1 MEEKTPVGS
10 NAPIE
15 ESTEKKTSP
24 AGSSSASPAPIEET
38 SDVVDT
44 ASADTGAESAPAA
57 GGSASPAPAGSS
69 SPSAAS
75 IAESADVVDSAS
87 ADAST
92 KSADASTKSADA
104 GEESAPAA
112 PSAGGSASPASI
124 EESAGVVDAASAD
137 TGAES
142 APAGSSSASPAPIEE
157 STGAEETASADEV
170 SDSAAEAVP
179 DEEEDENAQWEAYER
194 EQAEIEESR
203 RKPGKYRWVMKQDDM
218 REAMLALEKAKG
230 RYRMYTI
237 AAYVMCVFALVP
249 AADFILTRSAFSMI
263 AAFAA
268 VALGFWIHGITS
280 RAARGA
286 MKQMN
291 PRGIKFSIE
300 AKKHG
305 LQVSDMVNKASL
317 MPYSFFKAAYETED
331 YLSLVT
337 VKNSALHIKRD
348 ELSASYRAL
357 REKLQQ
363 ELGEH
368 FVSKKIQK
376 NK

>member
-24 AGSSSASPAPIEET
+24 APAGSNSASPA
-38 SDVVDT
+38 
-44 ASADTGAESAPAA
+44 
-57 GGSASPAPAGSS
+57 
-69 SPSAAS
+69 S
-75 IAESADVVDSAS
+75 IAETADVVDSA
-87 ADAST
+87 
-92 KSADASTKSADA
+92 SADASTKSADA

-112 PSAGGSASPASI
+112 PAAGGSPSAASI
-124 EESAGVVDAASAD
+124 AESAGAVDAASTD

-142 APAGSSSASPAPIEE
+142 TDAAPAGSSSASPTPI
-157 STGAEETASADEV
+157 AETADAIDAASADEA
-170 SDSAAEAVP
+170 SAAEAVP
-179 DEEEDENAQWEAYER
+179 DGEEDENAQWEAYER

-237 AAYVMCVFALVP
+237 AAYVMCVFALFP

-348 ELSASYRAL
+348 EGSASYRAL

>member
-24 AGSSSASPAPIEET
+24 SAAPIEET

-44 ASADTGAESAPAA
+44 ASADTGAESAPA
-57 GGSASPAPAGSS
+57 
-69 SPSAAS
+69 
-75 IAESADVVDSAS
+75 
-87 ADAST
+87 
-92 KSADASTKSADA
+92 
-104 GEESAPAA
+104 
-112 PSAGGSASPASI
+112 
-124 EESAGVVDAASAD
+124 
-137 TGAES
+137 
-142 APAGSSSASPAPIEE
+142 GSSSASPAPAAGGSPSAAPIEE
-157 STGAEETASADEV
+157 SIDAAEAASTDASAENADAEETASADEA
-170 SDSAAEAVP
+170 SAAEAAP
-179 DEEEDENAQWEAYER
+179 DGEEDENAQWEAYER

-249 AADFILTRSAFSMI
+249 AADFILTRSVFSMI

-348 ELSASYRAL
+348 EGSASYRAL

>member
-24 AGSSSASPAPIEET
+24 AGSSSASPASIAET
-38 SDVVDT
+38 ADVVDT
-44 ASADTGAESAPAA
+44 AST
-57 GGSASPAPAGSS
+57 
-69 SPSAAS
+69 
-75 IAESADVVDSAS
+75 
-87 ADAST
+87 
-92 KSADASTKSADA
+92 DASTKSADA

-112 PSAGGSASPASI
+112 PAAGDSASP
-124 EESAGVVDAASAD
+124 
-137 TGAES
+137 
-142 APAGSSSASPAPIEE
+142 APAGSSSPSAAPIAESAGAADTASTDAGEE
-157 STGAEETASADEV
+157 SADASAE
-170 SDSAAEAVP
+170 AAP
-179 DEEEDENAQWEAYER
+179 DGEEDENAQWEAYER

-237 AAYVMCVFALVP
+237 AAYVMCVFALFP
-249 AADFILTRSAFSMI
+249 AADFILTRSVFSMI

-348 ELSASYRAL
+348 EGSASYRAL

>member
-24 AGSSSASPAPIEET
+24 A
-38 SDVVDT
+38 
-44 ASADTGAESAPAA
+44 
-57 GGSASPAPAGSS
+57 PAPAGSS

-75 IAESADVVDSAS
+75 IAETADVVDTASTDVSAES
-87 ADAST
+87 TDAGEESAPAGSSSPSATPIAETADAAPAAGGSPSAAPIEESAGAVDAAST
-92 KSADASTKSADA
+92 DASTKSADA
-104 GEESAPAA
+104 GEEST
-112 PSAGGSASPASI
+112 
-124 EESAGVVDAASAD
+124 DASA
-137 TGAES
+137 E
-142 APAGSSSASPAPIEE
+142 
-157 STGAEETASADEV
+157 AD
-170 SDSAAEAVP
+170 P
-179 DEEEDENAQWEAYER
+179 DGEEDENAQWEAYER

-249 AADFILTRSAFSMI
+249 AADFILTRSVFSMI

-348 ELSASYRAL
+348 EGSASYRAL

>member
-24 AGSSSASPAPIEET
+24 AGSN
-38 SDVVDT
+38 
-44 ASADTGAESAPAA
+44 
-57 GGSASPAPAGSS
+57 

-75 IAESADVVDSAS
+75 IAESAGAVDT
-87 ADAST
+87 AST
-92 KSADASTKSADA
+92 
-104 GEESAPAA
+104 
-112 PSAGGSASPASI
+112 
-124 EESAGVVDAASAD
+124 D

-142 APAGSSSASPAPIEE
+142 APAGSSSPSAAPAGSSSPSAAPIEE
-157 STGAEETASADEV
+157 SAGAVDSASADSSAESAGAEETASADEA
-170 SDSAAEAVP
+170 SAAEAVP

-249 AADFILTRSAFSMI
+249 AADFILTRSVFSMI

-317 MPYSFFKAAYETED
+317 MPYSFFRAAYETED

-348 ELSASYRAL
+348 EGSASYRAL

>member
-24 AGSSSASPAPIEET
+24 APAGSNSPSA
-38 SDVVDT
+38 
-44 ASADTGAESAPAA
+44 APAA
-57 GGSASPAPAGSS
+57 GGS
-69 SPSAAS
+69 PSAAPIEES
-75 IAESADVVDSAS
+75 IDAAEA
-87 ADAST
+87 AST
-92 KSADASTKSADA
+92 DASTKSADA
-104 GEESAPAA
+104 GEESAPAGSNS
-112 PSAGGSASPASI
+112 PSAASI
-124 EESAGVVDAASAD
+124 AETADVVDSASAD
-137 TGAES
+137 AGAKS
-142 APAGSSSASPAPIEE
+142 A
-157 STGAEETASADEV
+157 GAEETASADEA
-170 SDSAAEAVP
+170 SAAEAVP

-230 RYRMYTI
+230 RYRMYNI

-348 ELSASYRAL
+348 EGSASYRAL

>member
-24 AGSSSASPAPIEET
+24 AAGDSASPAPIEGT

-44 ASADTGAESAPAA
+44 
-57 GGSASPAPAGSS
+57 
-69 SPSAAS
+69 
-75 IAESADVVDSAS
+75 
-87 ADAST
+87 
-92 KSADASTKSADA
+92 
-104 GEESAPAA
+104 
-112 PSAGGSASPASI
+112 
-124 EESAGVVDAASAD
+124 ASAD

-142 APAGSSSASPAPIEE
+142 APAGSSSASPAPAAGGSPSAAPIEE
-157 STGAEETASADEV
+157 SAGAIDAASTDASAESAPAGSSSGSPTPIAESADAEETASADEA
-170 SDSAAEAVP
+170 SAAEAVP

-249 AADFILTRSAFSMI
+249 AADFILTRSVFSMI

-348 ELSASYRAL
+348 EGSASYRAL

>member
-24 AGSSSASPAPIEET
+24 APAPAGSSSPSAAPAGSNSPSAAPIEGT

-44 ASADTGAESAPAA
+44 ASADTGAESV
-57 GGSASPAPAGSS
+57 PAGSS
-69 SPSAAS
+69 SPSAAPAGSSSASPAS
-75 IAESADVVDSAS
+75 IAETADVVDSAS
-87 ADAST
+87 ADAGA
-92 KSADASTKSADA
+92 KSA
-104 GEESAPAA
+104 
-112 PSAGGSASPASI
+112 
-124 EESAGVVDAASAD
+124 
-137 TGAES
+137 
-142 APAGSSSASPAPIEE
+142 
-157 STGAEETASADEV
+157 GAEETASADEA
-170 SDSAAEAVP
+170 SAAEAVP

-237 AAYVMCVFALVP
+237 AAYVMCVFALFP
-249 AADFILTRSAFSMI
+249 AADFILTRSVFSMI

-348 ELSASYRAL
+348 EGSASYRAL

>member
-24 AGSSSASPAPIEET
+24 APAGSSSPSAAPAGSSSASPAPI
-38 SDVVDT
+38 
-44 ASADTGAESAPAA
+44 AESAGAVD
-57 GGSASPAPAGSS
+57 
-69 SPSAAS
+69 AAS
-75 IAESADVVDSAS
+75 
-87 ADAST
+87 T
-92 KSADASTKSADA
+92 DASTKSADA

-112 PSAGGSASPASI
+112 PAAGGSPSADAG
-124 EESAGVVDAASAD
+124 EESA
-137 TGAES
+137 
-142 APAGSSSASPAPIEE
+142 
-157 STGAEETASADEV
+157 GAEETASADEA
-170 SDSAAEAVP
+170 SAAEAVP

-249 AADFILTRSAFSMI
+249 AADFILTRSVFSMI

-348 ELSASYRAL
+348 EGSASYRAL

>member
-24 AGSSSASPAPIEET
+24 AGSN
-38 SDVVDT
+38 
-44 ASADTGAESAPAA
+44 
-57 GGSASPAPAGSS
+57 

-75 IAESADVVDSAS
+75 IAESADAVDT
-87 ADAST
+87 AST
-92 KSADASTKSADA
+92 
-104 GEESAPAA
+104 
-112 PSAGGSASPASI
+112 
-124 EESAGVVDAASAD
+124 D

-142 APAGSSSASPAPIEE
+142 APAGSSSASPAPIAE
-157 STGAEETASADEV
+157 SAGAVDAASADAGAKSADAEETASADEA
-170 SDSAAEAVP
+170 SAAEAVP

-230 RYRMYTI
+230 RYRMYNI

-249 AADFILTRSAFSMI
+249 AADFILTRSVFSMI

-348 ELSASYRAL
+348 EGSASYRAL

>member
-24 AGSSSASPAPIEET
+24 AGSSSASPA
-38 SDVVDT
+38 
-44 ASADTGAESAPAA
+44 
-57 GGSASPAPAGSS
+57 
-69 SPSAAS
+69 S
-75 IAESADVVDSAS
+75 IA
-87 ADAST
+87 
-92 KSADASTKSADA
+92 KSAGA
-104 GEESAPAA
+104 
-112 PSAGGSASPASI
+112 
-124 EESAGVVDAASAD
+124 VDAASAD

-142 APAGSSSASPAPIEE
+142 APAGSSSPSATPAGSSSASPAPIAESAGAVDTASTDVSAESTDAGEE
-157 STGAEETASADEV
+157 SADASAE
-170 SDSAAEAVP
+170 AAP

-249 AADFILTRSAFSMI
+249 AADFILTRSVFSMM

-268 VALGFWIHGITS
+268 AGLGIWIKGITS

-348 ELSASYRAL
+348 EGSASYRAL

>member
-24 AGSSSASPAPIEET
+24 AGSSSASPAP
-38 SDVVDT
+38 
-44 ASADTGAESAPAA
+44 AA
-57 GGSASPAPAGSS
+57 GGS
-69 SPSAAS
+69 PSAAPIEES
-75 IAESADVVDSAS
+75 IDAAEA
-87 ADAST
+87 AST
-92 KSADASTKSADA
+92 DASTKSADA
-104 GEESAPAA
+104 GEESAPA
-112 PSAGGSASPASI
+112 GSNSPSPASI
-124 EESAGVVDAASAD
+124 AETADVVDSASAD
-137 TGAES
+137 AGAKS
-142 APAGSSSASPAPIEE
+142 A
-157 STGAEETASADEV
+157 GAEETASADEA
-170 SDSAAEAVP
+170 SAAEAVP

-249 AADFILTRSAFSMI
+249 AADFILTRSVFSMI

-348 ELSASYRAL
+348 EGSASYRAL

>member
-24 AGSSSASPAPIEET
+24 SA
-38 SDVVDT
+38 
-44 ASADTGAESAPAA
+44 APAA
-57 GGSASPAPAGSS
+57 GGSPSAAPAGSS
-69 SPSAAS
+69 SPSAAP
-75 IAESADVVDSAS
+75 IAESADAAPAAGDSAS
-87 ADAST
+87 PT
-92 KSADASTKSADA
+92 
-104 GEESAPAA
+104 
-112 PSAGGSASPASI
+112 
-124 EESAGVVDAASAD
+124 
-137 TGAES
+137 
-142 APAGSSSASPAPIEE
+142 PIEE
-157 STGAEETASADEV
+157 STGAEETASADEAFAPE
-170 SDSAAEAVP
+170 AAP

-249 AADFILTRSAFSMI
+249 AADFILTRSVFSMM

-268 VALGFWIHGITS
+268 AGLGIWIKGITS

-348 ELSASYRAL
+348 EGSASYRAL

>member
-24 AGSSSASPAPIEET
+24 AGSNSPSA
-38 SDVVDT
+38 
-44 ASADTGAESAPAA
+44 APAA
-57 GGSASPAPAGSS
+57 GGS
-69 SPSAAS
+69 PSATP
-75 IAESADVVDSAS
+75 IAESAGAVDTAS

-92 KSADASTKSADA
+92 KSADA
-104 GEESAPAA
+104 
-112 PSAGGSASPASI
+112 
-124 EESAGVVDAASAD
+124 
-137 TGAES
+137 GAES
-142 APAGSSSASPAPIEE
+142 APAGSSSPSAAPIEE
-157 STGAEETASADEV
+157 SAGAVDAASTDASAESADAEETASADEA
-170 SDSAAEAVP
+170 SAAEAAP

-249 AADFILTRSAFSMI
+249 AADFILTRSVFSMI

-348 ELSASYRAL
+348 EGSASYRAL

>member
-24 AGSSSASPAPIEET
+24 AGSSSASPASIAET
-38 SDVVDT
+38 ADVVDT
-44 ASADTGAESAPAA
+44 ASTDASTKSADAGAESAPAA
-57 GGSASPAPAGSS
+57 PAAGDSASPA
-69 SPSAAS
+69 S
-75 IAESADVVDSAS
+75 IAETADVVDSAS
-87 ADAST
+87 ADAGA
-92 KSADASTKSADA
+92 KSA
-104 GEESAPAA
+104 
-112 PSAGGSASPASI
+112 
-124 EESAGVVDAASAD
+124 
-137 TGAES
+137 
-142 APAGSSSASPAPIEE
+142 
-157 STGAEETASADEV
+157 GAEETASADEAF
-170 SDSAAEAVP
+170 AAEAVP

-348 ELSASYRAL
+348 EGSASYRAL

>member
-24 AGSSSASPAPIEET
+24 AGSSSASPAPAAGGSPSAAPIEET
-38 SDVVDT
+38 ADVVDT
-44 ASADTGAESAPAA
+44 AST
-57 GGSASPAPAGSS
+57 
-69 SPSAAS
+69 
-75 IAESADVVDSAS
+75 
-87 ADAST
+87 
-92 KSADASTKSADA
+92 DASTKSADA

-112 PSAGGSASPASI
+112 PAAG
-124 EESAGVVDAASAD
+124 D
-137 TGAES
+137 
-142 APAGSSSASPAPIEE
+142 SASPAPIAE
-157 STGAEETASADEV
+157 SAGAVDAASTDASAESADAEETASADEA
-170 SDSAAEAVP
+170 SAAEAVP
-179 DEEEDENAQWEAYER
+179 DGEEDENAQWEAYER

-237 AAYVMCVFALVP
+237 AAYVMCVFALFP

-348 ELSASYRAL
+348 EGSASYRAL

>member
-24 AGSSSASPAPIEET
+24 AGSSSPSAAPIEESAGAAEAAST
-38 SDVVDT
+38 DAST
-44 ASADTGAESAPAA
+44 KSADAGAESAPAA
-57 GGSASPAPAGSS
+57 PAAGDSASPA
-69 SPSAAS
+69 S
-75 IAESADVVDSAS
+75 IAETADVVDSAS
-87 ADAST
+87 ADAGA
-92 KSADASTKSADA
+92 KSA
-104 GEESAPAA
+104 
-112 PSAGGSASPASI
+112 
-124 EESAGVVDAASAD
+124 
-137 TGAES
+137 
-142 APAGSSSASPAPIEE
+142 
-157 STGAEETASADEV
+157 GAEETASADEA
-170 SDSAAEAVP
+170 SAAEAVP
-179 DEEEDENAQWEAYER
+179 DGEEDENAQWEAYER

-249 AADFILTRSAFSMI
+249 AADFILTRSVFSMI

-348 ELSASYRAL
+348 EGSASYRAL

>member
-24 AGSSSASPAPIEET
+24 AGSSSASAAPAGSNSPSAAPIEGT
-38 SDVVDT
+38 SDVV
-44 ASADTGAESAPAA
+44 A
-57 GGSASPAPAGSS
+57 
-69 SPSAAS
+69 
-75 IAESADVVDSAS
+75 
-87 ADAST
+87 
-92 KSADASTKSADA
+92 
-104 GEESAPAA
+104 
-112 PSAGGSASPASI
+112 
-124 EESAGVVDAASAD
+124 AASAD

-142 APAGSSSASPAPIEE
+142 APAGSSSASPAPAGSSSPSAAPIAETADVVD
-157 STGAEETASADEV
+157 SASADAGAKSADAEETASADEA
-170 SDSAAEAVP
+170 SAAEAVP

-237 AAYVMCVFALVP
+237 AAYVMCVFALFP

-348 ELSASYRAL
+348 EGSASYRAL

>member
-1 MEEKTPVGS
+1 MGS

-24 AGSSSASPAPIEET
+24 AGSNSPSA
-38 SDVVDT
+38 
-44 ASADTGAESAPAA
+44 
-57 GGSASPAPAGSS
+57 APAGSS
-69 SPSAAS
+69 SPSAAP
-75 IAESADVVDSAS
+75 IEESAGA
-87 ADAST
+87 AEAAST
-92 KSADASTKSADA
+92 DASTKSADA

-112 PSAGGSASPASI
+112 PAAGDSASPASI
-124 EESAGVVDAASAD
+124 AETADVVDSASAD
-137 TGAES
+137 AGAKS
-142 APAGSSSASPAPIEE
+142 AD
-157 STGAEETASADEV
+157 AEETASADEA
-170 SDSAAEAVP
+170 SAAEAVP
-179 DEEEDENAQWEAYER
+179 DGEEDENAQWEAYER

-237 AAYVMCVFALVP
+237 AAYVMCVFALFP
-249 AADFILTRSAFSMI
+249 AADFILTRSVFSMI

-317 MPYSFFKAAYETED
+317 MPYSFFKSAYETED

-348 ELSASYRAL
+348 EGSASYRAL

>member
-24 AGSSSASPAPIEET
+24 AP
-38 SDVVDT
+38 
-44 ASADTGAESAPAA
+44 APAA
-57 GGSASPAPAGSS
+57 GGS
-69 SPSAAS
+69 PSAAPIEES
-75 IAESADVVDSAS
+75 IDAAEAA
-87 ADAST
+87 
-92 KSADASTKSADA
+92 SADASTKSADA

-112 PSAGGSASPASI
+112 PAAGDSASPASI
-124 EESAGVVDAASAD
+124 AETADVVDSASAD
-137 TGAES
+137 AGAKS
-142 APAGSSSASPAPIEE
+142 A
-157 STGAEETASADEV
+157 GAEETASADEA
-170 SDSAAEAVP
+170 SAAEAVP
-179 DEEEDENAQWEAYER
+179 DGEEDENAQWEAYER

-237 AAYVMCVFALVP
+237 AAYVMCVFALFP
-249 AADFILTRSAFSMI
+249 AADFILTRSVFSMI

-348 ELSASYRAL
+348 EGSASYRAL

>member
-24 AGSSSASPAPIEET
+24 SAAPAAGNSASAAPIEGT

-44 ASADTGAESAPAA
+44 ASADTGAESAPA
-57 GGSASPAPAGSS
+57 
-69 SPSAAS
+69 
-75 IAESADVVDSAS
+75 
-87 ADAST
+87 
-92 KSADASTKSADA
+92 
-104 GEESAPAA
+104 
-112 PSAGGSASPASI
+112 
-124 EESAGVVDAASAD
+124 
-137 TGAES
+137 
-142 APAGSSSASPAPIEE
+142 GSSSASPTPI
-157 STGAEETASADEV
+157 AETADAIDAASADEAF
-170 SDSAAEAVP
+170 AAEAVP
-179 DEEEDENAQWEAYER
+179 DGEEDENAQWEAYER

-237 AAYVMCVFALVP
+237 AAYVMCVFALFP
-249 AADFILTRSAFSMI
+249 AADFILTRSVFSMI

-348 ELSASYRAL
+348 EGSASYRAL

>member
-24 AGSSSASPAPIEET
+24 AGSN
-38 SDVVDT
+38 
-44 ASADTGAESAPAA
+44 
-57 GGSASPAPAGSS
+57 
-69 SPSAAS
+69 SPSA
-75 IAESADVVDSAS
+75 
-87 ADAST
+87 
-92 KSADASTKSADA
+92 
-104 GEESAPAA
+104 
-112 PSAGGSASPASI
+112 
-124 EESAGVVDAASAD
+124 
-137 TGAES
+137 

-157 STGAEETASADEV
+157 SAGAVDAASTDASAESADAGEESAPAAGDSASPASIAESAGAVDAASTDAGAESADVVDSASADEA
-170 SDSAAEAVP
+170 SAAEAVP
-179 DEEEDENAQWEAYER
+179 DEEDENAQWEAYER

-237 AAYVMCVFALVP
+237 AAYVMCVFALFP
-249 AADFILTRSAFSMI
+249 AADFILTRSVFSMM

-348 ELSASYRAL
+348 EGSASYRAL

>member
-15 ESTEKKTSP
+15 ETTEKKTSP
-24 AGSSSASPAPIEET
+24 AGSNSPSA
-38 SDVVDT
+38 
-44 ASADTGAESAPAA
+44 APAA
-57 GGSASPAPAGSS
+57 GGSPSAAPAGSN

-75 IAESADVVDSAS
+75 IAESAGAVDAASTDAS
-87 ADAST
+87 AEST
-92 KSADASTKSADA
+92 DA

-112 PSAGGSASPASI
+112 PAAGDSASPASI
-124 EESAGVVDAASAD
+124 AETADVVDSASAD
-137 TGAES
+137 AGAKS
-142 APAGSSSASPAPIEE
+142 AD
-157 STGAEETASADEV
+157 AEETASADEA
-170 SDSAAEAVP
+170 SAAEAVP

-348 ELSASYRAL
+348 EGSASYRAL

>member
-24 AGSSSASPAPIEET
+24 SA
-38 SDVVDT
+38 
-44 ASADTGAESAPAA
+44 
-57 GGSASPAPAGSS
+57 
-69 SPSAAS
+69 
-75 IAESADVVDSAS
+75 
-87 ADAST
+87 
-92 KSADASTKSADA
+92 
-104 GEESAPAA
+104 
-112 PSAGGSASPASI
+112 
-124 EESAGVVDAASAD
+124 
-137 TGAES
+137 

-157 STGAEETASADEV
+157 SIDAAEAASADASTKFADAGEESAPAAPAAGDSASPASIAETADVVDSASADAGAKSAGAEETASADEA
-170 SDSAAEAVP
+170 SAAEAAP
-179 DEEEDENAQWEAYER
+179 DGEEDENAQWEAYER

-249 AADFILTRSAFSMI
+249 AADFILTRSVFSMI

-268 VALGFWIHGITS
+268 VGLGIWIKGITS

-305 LQVSDMVNKASL
+305 LQVSDMVNKTSL

-348 ELSASYRAL
+348 EGSASYRAL

>member
-24 AGSSSASPAPIEET
+24 AGSSSASPAPIEGT

-44 ASADTGAESAPAA
+44 ASTDTGAESAPA
-57 GGSASPAPAGSS
+57 GSNSPSAAPAGSS
-69 SPSAAS
+69 SASPAS
-75 IAESADVVDSAS
+75 IAETADVVDSAS
-87 ADAST
+87 ADAS
-92 KSADASTKSADA
+92 
-104 GEESAPAA
+104 
-112 PSAGGSASPASI
+112 
-124 EESAGVVDAASAD
+124 
-137 TGAES
+137 AES
-142 APAGSSSASPAPIEE
+142 A
-157 STGAEETASADEV
+157 GAEETASADEA
-170 SDSAAEAVP
+170 SAAEAVP

-249 AADFILTRSAFSMI
+249 AADFILTRSVFSMM

-268 VALGFWIHGITS
+268 AGLGIWIKGITS

-348 ELSASYRAL
+348 EGSASYRAL

>member
-24 AGSSSASPAPIEET
+24 APAPAGSSSPSAAPAGSNSPSAAPIAESAGAVEAAST
-38 SDVVDT
+38 DAST
-44 ASADTGAESAPAA
+44 KSADAGAES
-57 GGSASPAPAGSS
+57 APAGSS

-75 IAESADVVDSAS
+75 IAESAD
-87 ADAST
+87 
-92 KSADASTKSADA
+92 
-104 GEESAPAA
+104 
-112 PSAGGSASPASI
+112 
-124 EESAGVVDAASAD
+124 
-137 TGAES
+137 
-142 APAGSSSASPAPIEE
+142 
-157 STGAEETASADEV
+157 AEETASADEA
-170 SDSAAEAVP
+170 SAAEAVP

-249 AADFILTRSAFSMI
+249 AADFILTRSVFSMI

-348 ELSASYRAL
+348 EGSASYRAL

>member
-24 AGSSSASPAPIEET
+24 AGSNSASP
-38 SDVVDT
+38 
-44 ASADTGAESAPAA
+44 APAA
-57 GGSASPAPAGSS
+57 GGSASPAP
-69 SPSAAS
+69 
-75 IAESADVVDSAS
+75 IAESAGAVDA
-87 ADAST
+87 AST
-92 KSADASTKSADA
+92 DASTKSADA

-112 PSAGGSASPASI
+112 PAAG
-124 EESAGVVDAASAD
+124 D
-137 TGAES
+137 
-142 APAGSSSASPAPIEE
+142 SASPAPIAE
-157 STGAEETASADEV
+157 SADAEETASADEA
-170 SDSAAEAVP
+170 SAAEAVP

-249 AADFILTRSAFSMI
+249 AADFILTRSAFSMM

-268 VALGFWIHGITS
+268 AGLGIWIKGITS

-348 ELSASYRAL
+348 EGSASYRAL

>member
-10 NAPIE
+10 NTPIE

-24 AGSSSASPAPIEET
+24 AGSNSPSATPIEGT
-38 SDVVDT
+38 SDAIDA

-57 GGSASPAPAGSS
+57 GDSASPA
-69 SPSAAS
+69 S
-75 IAESADVVDSAS
+75 IAETADVVDSAS
-87 ADAST
+87 ADAGA
-92 KSADASTKSADA
+92 KSA
-104 GEESAPAA
+104 
-112 PSAGGSASPASI
+112 
-124 EESAGVVDAASAD
+124 
-137 TGAES
+137 
-142 APAGSSSASPAPIEE
+142 
-157 STGAEETASADEV
+157 GAEETASTDEA
-170 SDSAAEAVP
+170 SAAEAVP

-249 AADFILTRSAFSMI
+249 AADFILTRSVFSMI

-348 ELSASYRAL
+348 EGSASYRAL

>member
-24 AGSSSASPAPIEET
+24 AGSNSPSA
-38 SDVVDT
+38 
-44 ASADTGAESAPAA
+44 APAA
-57 GGSASPAPAGSS
+57 GGS
-69 SPSAAS
+69 PSATPIEESIDAAEAAS
-75 IAESADVVDSAS
+75 T
-87 ADAST
+87 DAST
-92 KSADASTKSADA
+92 KSADA
-104 GEESAPAA
+104 
-112 PSAGGSASPASI
+112 
-124 EESAGVVDAASAD
+124 
-137 TGAES
+137 GAES
-142 APAGSSSASPAPIEE
+142 APAGSSSASPASITE
-157 STGAEETASADEV
+157 SAGAEETASADEA
-170 SDSAAEAVP
+170 SAAEAAP

-348 ELSASYRAL
+348 EGSASYRAL

>member
-24 AGSSSASPAPIEET
+24 AGSSSPSAAPAGSNSPSAAPIAET
-38 SDVVDT
+38 ADVVDT
-44 ASADTGAESAPAA
+44 AST
-57 GGSASPAPAGSS
+57 
-69 SPSAAS
+69 
-75 IAESADVVDSAS
+75 
-87 ADAST
+87 
-92 KSADASTKSADA
+92 DASTKSADA

-112 PSAGGSASPASI
+112 PAAGDSASPASI
-124 EESAGVVDAASAD
+124 AETADVVDSASAD
-137 TGAES
+137 AGAES
-142 APAGSSSASPAPIEE
+142 AD
-157 STGAEETASADEV
+157 AEETASADEA
-170 SDSAAEAVP
+170 SAAEAVP
-179 DEEEDENAQWEAYER
+179 DGEEDENAQWEAYER

-237 AAYVMCVFALVP
+237 AAYVMCVFALFP
-249 AADFILTRSAFSMI
+249 AADFILTRSVFSMI

-348 ELSASYRAL
+348 EGSASYRAL

>member
-24 AGSSSASPAPIEET
+24 AGSNSPSA
-38 SDVVDT
+38 
-44 ASADTGAESAPAA
+44 
-57 GGSASPAPAGSS
+57 APAGSS
-69 SPSAAS
+69 SPSAAP
-75 IAESADVVDSAS
+75 IEESAGA
-87 ADAST
+87 AEAAST
-92 KSADASTKSADA
+92 DASTKSADA

-112 PSAGGSASPASI
+112 PAAGDSASPASI
-124 EESAGVVDAASAD
+124 AETADVVDSASAD
-137 TGAES
+137 AGAKS
-142 APAGSSSASPAPIEE
+142 AD
-157 STGAEETASADEV
+157 AEETASADEA
-170 SDSAAEAVP
+170 SAAEAVP
-179 DEEEDENAQWEAYER
+179 DGEEDENAQWEAYER

-237 AAYVMCVFALVP
+237 AAYVMCVFALFP
-249 AADFILTRSAFSMI
+249 AADFILTRSVFSMI

-348 ELSASYRAL
+348 EGSASYRAL

>member
-24 AGSSSASPAPIEET
+24 AGSNSPSA
-38 SDVVDT
+38 
-44 ASADTGAESAPAA
+44 
-57 GGSASPAPAGSS
+57 APAGSS
-69 SPSAAS
+69 SPSAAP
-75 IAESADVVDSAS
+75 IEESAGA
-87 ADAST
+87 AEAAST
-92 KSADASTKSADA
+92 DASTKSADA

-112 PSAGGSASPASI
+112 PAAGDSASPASI
-124 EESAGVVDAASAD
+124 AETADVVD
-137 TGAES
+137 
-142 APAGSSSASPAPIEE
+142 
-157 STGAEETASADEV
+157 TASADEA
-170 SDSAAEAVP
+170 SAAEAAP

-237 AAYVMCVFALVP
+237 AAYVMCVFALFP
-249 AADFILTRSAFSMI
+249 AADFILTRSVFSMI

-348 ELSASYRAL
+348 EGSASYRAL

>member
-24 AGSSSASPAPIEET
+24 SAAPAGSNSPSAAPAAGGSPSAAPIEET

-44 ASADTGAESAPAA
+44 AST
-57 GGSASPAPAGSS
+57 
-69 SPSAAS
+69 
-75 IAESADVVDSAS
+75 
-87 ADAST
+87 DAST
-92 KSADASTKSADA
+92 KSADA
-104 GEESAPAA
+104 
-112 PSAGGSASPASI
+112 
-124 EESAGVVDAASAD
+124 
-137 TGAES
+137 
-142 APAGSSSASPAPIEE
+142 
-157 STGAEETASADEV
+157 EETASTDEA
-170 SDSAAEAVP
+170 SAAEAVP

-348 ELSASYRAL
+348 EGSASYRAL

>member
-24 AGSSSASPAPIEET
+24 SA
-38 SDVVDT
+38 
-44 ASADTGAESAPAA
+44 
-57 GGSASPAPAGSS
+57 APAGSS
-69 SPSAAS
+69 SPSAAPIEES
-75 IAESADVVDSAS
+75 AGAVDTASTDVSAESAGAVDT
-87 ADAST
+87 AST
-92 KSADASTKSADA
+92 DA
-104 GEESAPAA
+104 GEESAD
-112 PSAGGSASPASI
+112 AS
-124 EESAGVVDAASAD
+124 
-137 TGAES
+137 
-142 APAGSSSASPAPIEE
+142 
-157 STGAEETASADEV
+157 
-170 SDSAAEAVP
+170 AEAVP

-237 AAYVMCVFALVP
+237 AAYVMCVFALIP
-249 AADFILTRSAFSMI
+249 AVDFIRTRGVFSMI

-268 VALGFWIHGITS
+268 AGLGIWIKGITS

-348 ELSASYRAL
+348 EGSASYRAL

>member
-24 AGSSSASPAPIEET
+24 AGSSSPSAAPIEESAGAAEAAST
-38 SDVVDT
+38 DAST
-44 ASADTGAESAPAA
+44 KSADAGAESAPAA
-57 GGSASPAPAGSS
+57 PAAGDSASPA
-69 SPSAAS
+69 S
-75 IAESADVVDSAS
+75 IAETADVVDSAS
-87 ADAST
+87 ADAGA
-92 KSADASTKSADA
+92 KSAGA
-104 GEESAPAA
+104 
-112 PSAGGSASPASI
+112 
-124 EESAGVVDAASAD
+124 VD
-137 TGAES
+137 
-142 APAGSSSASPAPIEE
+142 
-157 STGAEETASADEV
+157 TASADEA
-170 SDSAAEAVP
+170 SAAEAAP

-237 AAYVMCVFALVP
+237 AAYVMCVFALFP

-348 ELSASYRAL
+348 EGSASYRAL

>member
-24 AGSSSASPAPIEET
+24 A
-38 SDVVDT
+38 
-44 ASADTGAESAPAA
+44 A
-57 GGSASPAPAGSS
+57 GGSASAAPAAGD
-69 SPSAAS
+69 SPSAAPIEES
-75 IAESADVVDSAS
+75 IDAAEA
-87 ADAST
+87 AST
-92 KSADASTKSADA
+92 DASTKSADA

-112 PSAGGSASPASI
+112 PAAGGSPSAASI
-124 EESAGVVDAASAD
+124 AESAGAVDAASTDAS
-137 TGAES
+137 AES
-142 APAGSSSASPAPIEE
+142 A
-157 STGAEETASADEV
+157 GAEETASADEASV
-170 SDSAAEAVP
+170 PEAVP

-237 AAYVMCVFALVP
+237 AAYVMCVFALFP

-348 ELSASYRAL
+348 EGSASYRAL